1 MADMFLML
9 QDIEGESLDAVHT
22 NQIEILDM
30 GWNNKHVVHRTRK
43 DEKTST
49 KPDIGDITI
58 KKICDKASANL
69 LKYCCLGK
77 NIPYGK
83 ITFRKNAGDGKVEYL
98 TIDLWDIKIS
108 SFNWDWQ
115 VEGGHL
121 HETVHLN
128 IAQFHEVYTLQ
139 DNRGLAGDTV
149 HFGFDIPDNEEFL

>member
-77 NIPYGK
+77 KIPHGK
-83 ITFRKNAGDGKVEYL
+83 ITFRKHAGESKVEYL
-98 TIDLWDIKIS
+98 TIDLWDIKVS
-108 SFNWDWQ
+108 SFNWNWE
-115 VEGGHL
+115 VEGGLL
-121 HETVHLN
+121 HETVELN
-128 IAQFHEVYTLQ
+128 IAKFHEVYTLQ
-139 DNRGLAGDTV
+139 DNSGLPGGTV
-149 HFGFDIPDNEEFL
+149 PFGFDIPHNVEFP